1 MIEDDDDKKEVEVQL
16 EEAEE
21 EVSET
26 EEDDNEEEAVE
37 ASEPDKKP
45 RQSKFKKRI
54 DDLVHKQREAERQ
67 RDEYY
72 RVAQKMIEQNNELRQ
87 SAKQYSESTAEEM
100 EARIASDLEKAKAD
114 YKKAYDEG
122 DADAIL
128 DAQDRMLKANS
139 LNSKVDKVKES
150 SSAFEQNQQQ
160 LAPPPD
166 SRAVEW
172 ANKNKWFNSNRVM
185 TSAAYAIH
193 DEVISQGI
201 KPDTNPDTYY
211 ETVDKR
217 MREEFPQY
225 FSEEP
230 SDSSSRKT
238 VTNVVTPGGNQ
249 SGRSKKVR
257 LSPSQVAVANRLGVP
272 LEEYAKQFVALE
284 N

>member
-1 MIEDDDDKKEVEVQL
+1 
-16 EEAEE
+16 
-21 EVSET
+21 
-26 EEDDNEEEAVE
+26 
-37 ASEPDKKP
+37 
-45 RQSKFKKRI
+45 
-54 DDLVHKQREAERQ
+54 
-67 RDEYY
+67 
-72 RVAQKMIEQNNELRQ
+72 
-87 SAKQYSESTAEEM
+87 
-100 EARIASDLEKAKAD
+100 
-114 YKKAYDEG
+114 
-122 DADAIL
+122 
-128 DAQDRMLKANS
+128 MLKANS